1 MDPYFYD
8 WIQMLVRVLHV
19 ITAIAWIGASFYF
32 VWLDNSLED
41 PPQWKKDKG
50 IKGDLWSIHG
60 GGFYE
65 VAKYQ
70 LGPEKM
76 PKHLH
81 WFKWEAYSTW
91 ITGMFL
97 LILIYYVGAHS
108 FMIDPA
114 KADLTAWQAIGLG
127 LGTIL
132 IGFLIYEGLCRT
144 PLVDKELIFG
154 LLLVAIITFLAWMLS
169 QFIGNRA
176 AYIHIGALIGTC
188 MAANVFTTIMP
199 SQRALVA
206 AVEKGE
212 APDPIYGLNAK
223 RRSTHNNY
231 ATIPVVFIML
241 SNHSPMTYSHEYG
254 WAILAALIL
263 IGAWARH
270 FFNLKHKG
278 IIKPSI
284 LISAFAAF
292 VLLIFIARPQPLPAF
307 DSSQRLISDNEAF
320 GIVMERCATCHS
332 RQPTDDIFRVSPGG
346 VYLETGSDILR
357 QLDRIEART
366 LLTHDMPFLNKT
378 EMTLEER
385 SLLATWIQHRRQS

>member
-1 MDPYFYD
+1 MDPYYYD
-8 WIQMLVRVLHV
+8 WIHLLVRLLHV

-81 WFKWEAYSTW
+81 WFKWEAYTTW

-114 KADLTAWQAIGLG
+114 KADLSAGQAIGLG
-127 LGTIL
+127 LGTL
-132 IGFLIYEGLCRT
+132 LLGFLIYEGLCRT
-144 PLVDKELIFG
+144 PLVDKELMFG
-154 LLLVAIITFLAWMLS
+154 LLLVAILTFLAWMLS

-206 AVEKGE
+206 AVERGE
-212 APDPIYGLNAK
+212 SPDPQYGLNAK

-241 SNHSPMTYSHEYG
+241 SNHSPMTYSHDYG
-254 WAILAALIL
+254 WAILAALML

-278 IIKPSI
+278 IVKPSI
-284 LISAFAAF
+284 LVSALAAF
-292 VLLIFIARPQPLPAF
+292 VVLIIIAKPQPLPAF
-307 DSSQRLISDNEAF
+307 DAGQQVISDNEAF
-320 GIVMERCATCHS
+320 SIVMERCATCHS
-332 RQPTDDIFRVSPGG
+332 RQPTDDVFKVSPGG
-346 VYLETGSDILR
+346 IYLETAADIMR

-378 EMTLEER
+378 AMTLEER
-385 SLLATWIQHRRQS
+385 SLLANWVQQQRQK